1 MLSIPPDLNY
11 RNFHN
16 HQPGQGLAAI
26 DRVAATGCTA
36 IDAYALAGLRASLE
50 QRAAPTVVVDLPSD
64 RRLAGRMLAA
74 GVLQDPRIV
83 TRGRRP
89 SREDRYR
96 GVPITRLSTADD
108 VDRFAVDVLAAMR
121 AFAPDLAPKLCASAA
136 EIGENAVRYG
146 SAPALATV
154 EVLPEGGVDLVTV
167 DAGVGIR
174 ATLDVDPASDGDAL
188 LVATGTVG
196 GRDGGLADVAR
207 RWAAIDGAQVV
218 LRSGHAGLVLADG
231 TTEYE
236 EFGTPIQGTWALVH
250 VDKEI

>member
-1 MLSIPPDLNY
+1 MMLSIPPDLNY
-11 RNFHN
+11 KNFHS
-16 HQPGQGLAAI
+16 HQPGQGPAAI
-26 DRVAATGCTA
+26 DRVAGTGCTA
-36 IDAYALAGLRASLE
+36 IDAYALAGLRALLE
-50 QRAAPTVVVDLPSD
+50 RRAAPTVVVELPSD
-64 RRLAGRMLAA
+64 RRLASRMLAA
-74 GVLQDPRIV
+74 GVLQDPRVV

-89 SREDRYR
+89 SRADRFR

-136 EIGENAVRYG
+136 EIGENAVRHG

-154 EVLPEGGVDLVTV
+154 EVLPGAVDLVTI

-188 LVATGTVG
+188 LVATGTLG

-207 RWAAIDGAQVV
+207 RWSAIDGAQMV

-250 VDKEI
+250 VEKEI